1 MKTKKS
7 SQPDA
12 IPSFFTSVSRNFDIA
27 SKYTEHPKGL
37 LEQIKMCN
45 SVYHFT
51 FPIRKG
57 KGNYE
62 VIQAWRV
69 EHSHHK
75 LPTKGGVRYADNVN
89 EDEVL
94 ALAALMTYKC
104 AVVSIPFGGAK
115 GGVKINTADYTVEE
129 LEAITRRFTAE
140 LINKNFIGP
149 GIDVPAP
156 DYGTS
161 AREMSWIA
169 DTYQAFNPNSVD
181 AAACVTGKPLSQH
194 GIQGRREATGRGV
207 YFACREACNI
217 EADMKALGLSV
228 GLDGKT
234 AVVQGLGNVGYHAAK
249 NLSGDGV
256 KLIGLIEIE
265 GAIHTADRSGFD
277 LEDVMRHRRETGSIL
292 NYPGASNI
300 EDPMAALEL
309 ECDILV
315 PCALENQITHLN
327 AGRINAKIIAEG
339 ANGPTTPEA
348 ENILIEKG
356 VLVIPDIYC
365 NAGGVVVSYFE
376 WLKNLSH
383 VRFGRLGRRF
393 TESTNQQLLKAIED
407 TSGISFPREIV
418 KKIARGPDEGDLVD
432 SGLEDTMI
440 LAYRETRKTWQQ
452 HDRKINLRTAAYINS
467 INKIA
472 QSYLDLGIFP

>member
-1 MKTKKS
+1 MQHKNTS
-7 SQPDA
+7 TAA
-12 IPSFFTSVSRNFDIA
+12 IPSFFTSVSRNFHHAAQHTD
-27 SKYTEHPKGL
+27 HPKGL
-37 LEQIKMCN
+37 LDQINMCN

-57 KGNYE
+57 KGEYE

-89 EDEVL
+89 ADEVM

-115 GGVKINTADYTVEE
+115 GGVKINTADYSVEQ
-129 LEAITRRFTAE
+129 LESITRRFTSE
-140 LINKNFIGP
+140 LIHKNFIGP

-161 AREMSWIA
+161 AREMSWMA
-169 DTYQAFNPNSVD
+169 DTYQAFNPNAVD

-194 GIQGRREATGRGV
+194 GIQGRKEATGRGV
-207 YFACREACNI
+207 YFACREACKI
-217 EADMKALGLSV
+217 EEDMKEIGLPT
-228 GLDGKT
+228 GLEGKT
-234 AVVQGLGNVGYHAAK
+234 VIIQGLGNVGYHAAK
-249 NLSGDGV
+249 YMQEDGA
-256 KLIGLIEIE
+256 KLIGLTEIE
-265 GAIHTADRSGFD
+265 GAIHNPKGLD

-292 NYPGASNI
+292 NYPGAKNI
-300 EDPMAALEL
+300 ENTNDALEL

-327 AGRINAKIIAEG
+327 AERIKAKIIAEG

-348 ENILIEKG
+348 EEILLKMGTLI
-356 VLVIPDIYC
+356 IPDIYC

-393 TESTNQQLLKAIED
+393 TESTNAEMLKAIEV
-407 TSGISFPREIV
+407 TSGIKFSDEIT

-440 LAYRETRKTWQQ
+440 LAYRETRKTWT
-452 HDRKINLRTAAYINS
+452 KYNKKLSMRTAAFINS

>member
-1 MKTKKS
+1 MQETKS
-7 SQPDA
+7 TSNTT
-12 IPSFFTSVSRNFDIA
+12 IPSFFTNVSKNFWEA
-27 SKYTEHPKGL
+27 AKYTEHPKGL
-37 LEQIKMCN
+37 LEQISMCN

-57 KGNYE
+57 KGEYE

-75 LPTKGGVRYADNVN
+75 LPTKGGFRYSDNVHA
-89 EDEVL
+89 DEVM
-94 ALAALMTYKC
+94 AMAALMTYKC

-115 GGVKINTADYTVEE
+115 GGVKIDHKKYSVEQ
-129 LEAITRRFTAE
+129 LETITRRFTSE

-161 AREMSWIA
+161 AREMSWVA
-169 DTYQAFNPNSVD
+169 DTYQAFHPNSVD

-194 GIQGRREATGRGV
+194 GIQGRREATGRGLF
-207 YFACREACNI
+207 FAVREVCKI
-217 EADMKALGLSV
+217 EEDMKALGLST
-228 GLDGKT
+228 GLEGKT

-249 NLSGDGV
+249 YLYEDGV

-265 GAIHTADRSGFD
+265 GGIYNPKGFD
-277 LEDVMRHRRETGSIL
+277 LEDVILHREKTGSL
-292 NYPGASNI
+292 KGYPGATFI
-300 EDPMAALEL
+300 EDPDEALEL
-309 ECDILV
+309 ECDILA
-315 PCALENQITHLN
+315 PCALENKITHLN
-327 AGRINAKIIAEG
+327 ADKIKTKIIAEG
-339 ANGPTTPEA
+339 ANGPVTPEA
-348 ENILIEKG
+348 EDILTKKG
-356 VLVIPDIYC
+356 VLIIPDMYA
-365 NAGGVVVSYFE
+365 NSGGVVVSYFE

-393 TESTNQQLLKAIED
+393 AESTNQKLLEAIEKQ
-407 TSGISFPREIV
+407 SGVKFPADVV
-418 KKIARGPDEGDLVD
+418 KNIARGPDEGDLVD

-440 LAYRETRKTWQQ
+440 LAYRETHNTWVK
-452 HDRKINLRTAAYINS
+452 HDKKITQRTAAFINS

>member
-1 MKTKKS
+1 MHTTHSTKTNS
-7 SQPDA
+7 
-12 IPSFFTSVSRNFDIA
+12 IPSFFTSVSRNFDTA
-27 SKYTEHPKGL
+27 AQYTDYPKGL

-45 SVYHFT
+45 SVYHFS

-57 KGNYE
+57 RGEYE

-75 LPTKGGVRYADNVN
+75 LPTKGGVRYADNVTA
-89 EDEVL
+89 DEVM

-115 GGVKINTADYTVEE
+115 GGVKINTANYSVEQ
-129 LEAITRRFTAE
+129 LEAITRRFTSE
-140 LINKNFIGP
+140 LIHKNFIGP
-149 GIDVPAP
+149 AIDVPAP

-161 AREMSWIA
+161 AREMSWMA
-169 DTYQAFNPNSVD
+169 DTYQAFFPNNVD
-181 AAACVTGKPLSQH
+181 AAACVTGKPISQH
-194 GIQGRREATGRGV
+194 GIQGRKEATGRGT
-207 YFACREACNI
+207 YFACREVCSF
-217 EADMKALGLSV
+217 EEDMKPLGLST

-234 AVVQGLGNVGYHAAK
+234 AVIQGLGNVGYYAAK
-249 NLSGDGV
+249 YLSEDGV
-256 KLIGLIEIE
+256 RLVGLIEIE
-265 GAIHTADRSGFD
+265 GGIYNPKGFD
-277 LEDVMRHRRETGSIL
+277 LEDVMRHRQETGSIL
-292 NYPGASNI
+292 NYPGATNI
-300 EDPMAALEL
+300 EDPHAALEL

-327 AGRINAKIIAEG
+327 AERIKAKIIAEG

-348 ENILIEKG
+348 EDILLQKG
-356 VLVIPDIYC
+356 VLIIPDIYC

-393 TESTNQQLLKAIED
+393 TESTNAQLLQAIEVA
-407 TSGISFPREIV
+407 SGIKFPDEVI

-440 LAYRETRKTWQQ
+440 LAYREIHKTWTKF
-452 HDRKINLRTAAYINS
+452 DRKISKRTAAFINA
-467 INKIA
+467 IEKIA
-472 QSYLDLGIFP
+472 RSYLDLGIFP

>member
-1 MKTKKS
+1 MHSTKS
-7 SQPDA
+7 TSTNA
-12 IPSFFTSVSRNFDIA
+12 IPSFFTSVSRNFHDA
-27 SKYTEHPKGL
+27 AKYTKHPKGL
-37 LEQIKMCN
+37 LEQINTCN

-57 KGNYE
+57 KGEYE
-62 VIQAWRV
+62 VMQAWRV

-75 LPTKGGVRYADNVN
+75 LPTKGGFRYADNVN
-89 EDEVL
+89 ADEVM

-115 GGVKINTADYTVEE
+115 GGVKVNTKNYSVEQ
-129 LEAITRRFTAE
+129 LESITRRFTAE
-140 LINKNFIGP
+140 LIHKNFIGP

-161 AREMSWIA
+161 AREMSWMA
-169 DTYQAFNPNSVD
+169 DTYQAFHPNSVD
-181 AAACVTGKPLSQH
+181 AAACVTGKPISQH
-194 GIQGRREATGRGV
+194 GIQGRKEATGRGV
-207 YFACREACNI
+207 YFACREACKI
-217 EADMKALGLSV
+217 EEDMKELGLSA
-228 GLDGKT
+228 GLEGKT
-234 AVVQGLGNVGYHAAK
+234 VVVQGLGNVGYHAAK
-249 NLSGDGV
+249 YISGDGA

-265 GAIHTADRSGFD
+265 GAIYNPDGFD
-277 LEDVMRHRRETGSIL
+277 LEDVMRHRQETGSIL
-292 NYPGASNI
+292 NYPGAKNI
-300 EDPMAALEL
+300 ENSNDALEI

-327 AGRINAKIIAEG
+327 AANINAKIIAEG

-348 ENILIEKG
+348 EEILMEKG
-356 VLVIPDIYC
+356 TLIIPDIYC

-393 TESTNQQLLKAIED
+393 AESTNQQLLQAIEVS
-407 TSGISFPREIV
+407 SGVKFPDEVVR
-418 KKIARGPDEGDLVD
+418 KIARGPDEGDLVD

-440 LAYRETRKTWQQ
+440 LAYRETHNMWTQ
-452 HDRKINLRTAAYINS
+452 HDKKVSQRTAAFINS

>member
-1 MKTKKS
+1 MKDNKNTS
-7 SQPDA
+7 NST
-12 IPSFFTSVSRNFDIA
+12 IPSFFTSVSRNYWNAAKLTD
-27 SKYTEHPKGL
+27 HPKGL
-37 LEQIKMCN
+37 LEQINTCN

-51 FPIRKG
+51 YPIRKS
-57 KGNYE
+57 KGEYE

-75 LPTKGGVRYADNVN
+75 LPTKGGFRYADNVHA
-89 EDEVL
+89 DEVM
-94 ALAALMTYKC
+94 AMAALMTYKC

-115 GGVKINTADYTVEE
+115 GGVKINTANYSVEQ
-129 LEAITRRFTAE
+129 LETITRRFTAE
-140 LINKNFIGP
+140 LIHKNFIGP

-161 AREMSWIA
+161 AREMAWVA
-169 DTYQAFNPNSVD
+169 DTYQAFHPGAVD

-194 GIQGRREATGRGV
+194 GIQGRKEATGRGV
-207 YFACREACNI
+207 YFACREACKI
-217 EADMKALGLSV
+217 EEDMKKLGLTT
-228 GLDGKT
+228 GLEGKT

-249 NLSGDGV
+249 YLYEDGV
-256 KLIGLIEIE
+256 KMIGLIEIE
-265 GAIHTADRSGFD
+265 GGLYNPDGMD
-277 LEDVMRHRRETGSIL
+277 LEDVMTYRRTTGSL
-292 NYPGASNI
+292 KDYPNAKFI
-300 EDPMAALEL
+300 EDPTKALEI

-327 AGRINAKIIAEG
+327 AERINTKIIAEG
-339 ANGPTTPEA
+339 ANGPTTPDA
-348 ENILIEKG
+348 EDILTKKG
-356 VLVIPDIYC
+356 VLIIPDIYA

-393 TESTNQQLLKAIED
+393 TESTNQQLLQAIEA
-407 TSGISFPREIV
+407 TSGIRFSDEIV
-418 KKIARGPDEGDLVD
+418 KSIARGPDEGDLVD

-440 LAYRETRKTWQQ
+440 LAYRETHKTWTK
-452 HDRKINLRTAAYINS
+452 HDKKITQRTAAFINS

>member
-1 MKTKKS
+1 MQSNKS
-7 SQPDA
+7 TSNKS
-12 IPSFFTSVSRNFDIA
+12 IPSFFTSVSKNFWEA
-27 SKYTEHPKGL
+27 AKYTEHPRGL
-37 LEQIKMCN
+37 LDQINMCN

-57 KGNYE
+57 KGEYE

-75 LPTKGGVRYADNVN
+75 LPTKGGFRYSDNVHA
-89 EDEVL
+89 DEVM
-94 ALAALMTYKC
+94 AMAALMTYKC

-115 GGVKINTADYTVEE
+115 GGVKINTANYSIEQ
-129 LEAITRRFTAE
+129 LETITRRFTAE
-140 LINKNFIGP
+140 LIHKNFIGP

-161 AREMSWIA
+161 AREMSWVA
-169 DTYQAFNPNSVD
+169 DTYQAFHPNSVE
-181 AAACVTGKPLSQH
+181 APACVTGKPISQH
-194 GIQGRREATGRGV
+194 GIQGRKEATGRGV
-207 YFACREACNI
+207 YFACREVCKI
-217 EADMKALGLSV
+217 EEDMKTLGLST
-228 GLDGKT
+228 GLEGKT

-249 NLSGDGV
+249 YLQEDGV
-256 KLIGLIEIE
+256 KLIGLLEIE
-265 GAIHTADRSGFD
+265 GGIYNPKGFD
-277 LEDVMRHRRETGSIL
+277 LEDVMRHRRETGSIKG
-292 NYPGASNI
+292 YPGATFI
-300 EDPMAALEL
+300 ENPDDGLEI
-309 ECDILV
+309 ECDILA
-315 PCALENQITHLN
+315 PCALENKITHLN
-327 AGRINAKIIAEG
+327 AHKIKTKIIAEG

-348 ENILIEKG
+348 EEILTKKG
-356 VLVIPDIYC
+356 VLVIPDMYC
-365 NAGGVVVSYFE
+365 NSGGVVVSYFE

-393 TESTNQQLLKAIED
+393 TESTNQQLLQAIEA
-407 TSGISFPREIV
+407 TSGIKFTDEVV

-440 LAYRETRKTWQQ
+440 LAYLETHKTWTKY
-452 HDRKINLRTAAYINS
+452 DKKITQRSAAFINS

>member
-1 MKTKKS
+1 MQTKNS
-7 SQPDA
+7 STAAA
-12 IPSFFTSVSRNFDIA
+12 IPSFFTSVSRNFDRA
-27 SKYTEHPKGL
+27 AKYTDYPKGL

-45 SVYHFT
+45 SVYQFS

-57 KGNYE
+57 RGEYE
-62 VIQAWRV
+62 VIHAWRV

-75 LPTKGGVRYADNVN
+75 LPTKGGVRYADNVHA
-89 EDEVL
+89 DEVM

-115 GGVKINTADYTVEE
+115 GAVKININDYSVEQ
-129 LEAITRRFTAE
+129 LETITRRFTSE
-140 LINKNFIGP
+140 LIHKNFIGP

-161 AREMSWIA
+161 AREMSWMA
-169 DTYQAFNPNSVD
+169 DTYQAFNPNAVD
-181 AAACVTGKPLSQH
+181 AVACVTGKPLSQH

-207 YFACREACNI
+207 YFALREACNI
-217 EADMKALGLSV
+217 SDDMKSLGLTT
-228 GLDGKT
+228 GLEGKT
-234 AVVQGLGNVGYHAAK
+234 AIIQGLGNVGYYAAK
-249 NLSGDGV
+249 NLSEDGV
-256 KLIGLIEIE
+256 KLIGLTEIE
-265 GAIHTADRSGFD
+265 GAIYNSKGLNLD
-277 LEDVMRHRRETGSIL
+277 DVIRHRKETGSIL
-292 NYPGASNI
+292 NYPGAQNI
-300 EDPMAALEL
+300 ENTDDALEL

-315 PCALENQITHLN
+315 PCALENTITHLN
-327 AGRINAKIIAEG
+327 ADRIKAKIIAEG

-348 ENILIEKG
+348 EDILIKRSCFI
-356 VLVIPDIYC
+356 IPDIYC

-393 TESTNQQLLKAIED
+393 TESTNTQLLQAIEVS
-407 TSGISFPREIV
+407 SGIKFDEKVI

-440 LAYRETRKTWQQ
+440 LAYRETHKTWTKYNK
-452 HDRKINLRTAAYINS
+452 KIPMRTAAFYNS

>member
-1 MKTKKS
+1 MQKTNTS
-7 SQPDA
+7 TAAA
-12 IPSFFTSVSRNFDIA
+12 IPSFFTSVSRNFDRA
-27 SKYTEHPKGL
+27 AAYTNHPKGL

-57 KGNYE
+57 KGEFE
-62 VIQAWRV
+62 VLQAWRV

-89 EDEVL
+89 ADEVM

-115 GGVKINTADYTVEE
+115 GAVKVNISKYSVEE
-129 LEAITRRFTAE
+129 LEAITRRFTSE
-140 LINKNFIGP
+140 LIHKNFLGP

-161 AREMSWIA
+161 AREMSWMA
-169 DTYQAFNPNSVD
+169 DTYQAFNPNAVD
-181 AAACVTGKPLSQH
+181 AVACVTGKPLSQH
-194 GIQGRREATGRGV
+194 GIQGRKEATGRGV
-207 YFACREACNI
+207 YFAVREACKNA
-217 EADMKALGLSV
+217 EDMKELGLST

-234 AVVQGLGNVGYHAAK
+234 AIVQGLGNVGYHAAK
-249 NLSGDGV
+249 YLSEDGV
-256 KLIGLIEIE
+256 KLIALTEIE
-265 GAIHTADRSGFD
+265 GAIYNEKGLD

-292 NYPGASNI
+292 NYPGSKSI
-300 EDPMAALEL
+300 VDTGAALEL
-309 ECDILV
+309 ACDILV
-315 PCALENQITHLN
+315 PCALENTITHLN
-327 AGRINAKIIAEG
+327 AERISAKIIAEG

-348 ENILIEKG
+348 EDILSKKECLI
-356 VLVIPDIYC
+356 IPDIYC

-393 TESTNQQLLKAIED
+393 TESTNTQLLQAIEVA
-407 TSGISFPREIV
+407 SGIKFSEDVV
-418 KKIARGPDEGDLVD
+418 KRIARGPDEGDLVD

-440 LAYRETRKTWQQ
+440 LAYIETHKTWLKYGK
-452 HDRKINLRTAAYINS
+452 KIPMRTAAFINS
-467 INKIA
+467 INKIG

>member
-1 MKTKKS
+1 MHTKKS
-7 SQPDA
+7 TSTDA
-12 IPSFFTSVSRNFDIA
+12 IPSFFTSVSRNFNEA
-27 SKYTEHPKGL
+27 AKYTEHPKGL
-37 LEQIKMCN
+37 LDQINTCN

-57 KGNYE
+57 KGEYE

-75 LPTKGGVRYADNVN
+75 LPTKGGFRYADNVHA
-89 EDEVL
+89 DEVM
-94 ALAALMTYKC
+94 AMAALMTYKC

-115 GGVKINTADYTVEE
+115 GGVKVNTKNYSVEQ
-129 LEAITRRFTAE
+129 LESITRRFTAE
-140 LINKNFIGP
+140 LIHKNFIGP

-161 AREMSWIA
+161 AREMSWMA
-169 DTYQAFNPNSVD
+169 DTYQAFHPNSVD
-181 AAACVTGKPLSQH
+181 AAACVTGKPISQH
-194 GIQGRREATGRGV
+194 GIQGRKEATGRGV
-207 YFACREACNI
+207 YFACREACKI
-217 EADMKALGLSV
+217 EEDMKVLGLSK

-234 AVVQGLGNVGYHAAK
+234 VVVQGLGNVGYHSAK
-249 NLSGDGV
+249 YLAEDGA

-265 GAIHTADRSGFD
+265 GAIYNPDGFD
-277 LEDVMRHRRETGSIL
+277 LDDVVRHRQETGSIL
-292 NYPGASNI
+292 NYPGAKNI
-300 EDPMAALEL
+300 ENSNDALEL

-327 AGRINAKIIAEG
+327 AHNINAKIIAEG

-348 ENILIEKG
+348 EEILLEKG
-356 VLVIPDIYC
+356 TLIIPDVYC

-393 TESTNQQLLKAIED
+393 AESTNQQLLQAIEVS
-407 TSGISFPREIV
+407 SGVKFPEEVV

-440 LAYRETRKTWQQ
+440 MAYRETHGMWTQYDK
-452 HDRKINLRTAAYINS
+452 KISQRTAAFINS

>member
-1 MKTKKS
+1 MQHKNTS
-7 SQPDA
+7 TAA
-12 IPSFFTSVSRNFDIA
+12 IPSFFTSVSRNFHNAAQHTD
-27 SKYTEHPKGL
+27 HPKGL
-37 LEQIKMCN
+37 LDQINMCN

-57 KGNYE
+57 KGEYE

-89 EDEVL
+89 SDEVM

-115 GGVKINTADYTVEE
+115 GGVKINTANYSVEQ
-129 LEAITRRFTAE
+129 LESITRRFTAE
-140 LINKNFIGP
+140 LIHKNFLGP

-161 AREMSWIA
+161 AREMSWMA
-169 DTYQAFNPNSVD
+169 DTYQAFNPNAVD

-194 GIQGRREATGRGV
+194 GIQGRKEATGRGV
-207 YFACREACNI
+207 YFACREACKI
-217 EADMKALGLSV
+217 EEDMKEIGLPT
-228 GLDGKT
+228 GLEGKT
-234 AVVQGLGNVGYHAAK
+234 VIVQGLGNVGYHAAK
-249 NLSGDGV
+249 YLQGDGA
-256 KLIGLIEIE
+256 KLIALTEIE
-265 GAIHTADRSGFD
+265 GAIHNPKGLD

-292 NYPGASNI
+292 NYPGATNI
-300 EDPMAALEL
+300 ENTSDALEL

-327 AGRINAKIIAEG
+327 AERIKAKIIAEG

-348 ENILIEKG
+348 EEILLKKGILI
-356 VLVIPDIYC
+356 IPDIYC

-393 TESTNQQLLKAIED
+393 TESTNAELLKAIEV
-407 TSGISFPREIV
+407 TSGIKFSDEIT

-440 LAYRETRKTWQQ
+440 LAYRETRKTWT
-452 HDRKINLRTAAYINS
+452 KYNKKLSMRTAAFINS